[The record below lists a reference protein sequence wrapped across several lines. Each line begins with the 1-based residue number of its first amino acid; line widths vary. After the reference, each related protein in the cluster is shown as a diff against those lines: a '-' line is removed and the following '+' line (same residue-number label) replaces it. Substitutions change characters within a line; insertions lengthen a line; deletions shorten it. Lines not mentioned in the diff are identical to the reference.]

1 MVHHIAS
8 QSRVHTDRRDL
19 HNLKSMLPFLW
30 EYRGRALFA
39 LGCLV
44 LAKLANVGIPLVLKE
59 IVDSLEKSAHT
70 VLVLPLFL
78 LLGYGVLRLASS
90 LFNELRDAIFARVR
104 YRAMRNLSN
113 KVLTH
118 LHDLSL
124 RFHLERQ
131 TGAISRDLERG
142 TRSVSTIL
150 NYMVFSILPMVV
162 EFSLVAAVLFTQY
175 DIKFALVTFG
185 TVIVYV
191 GFTLAITEWRMEY
204 RHIMNRLD
212 SEANSQAF
220 DSLINYETV
229 KYFGNENLELRRF
242 DATLADWEDN
252 AVKSQTSMSLLN
264 FGQGG
269 IIAVGVAI
277 IMIYAADGVVEGT
290 MSIGDLVLVNTFML
304 QLFIPLNFLG
314 VVYRQIKYS
323 LADMDLIFKL
333 LEQPPEITDA
343 EDARPLQL
351 QGGEVCFERVDFA
364 YQPERQILHNV
375 DFTLKAGEKL
385 AVVGHSG
392 AGKSTLSR
400 LLFRFYDVTAGAIT
414 VDGQD
419 IRQLT
424 RESLRAAIGIVPQD
438 TVLFNESIL
447 YNLAYGN
454 PNASQQEIE
463 EAARI
468 AHIADFI
475 DQLPDGYQTVVGERG
490 LKLSGG
496 EKQRVAIARAMLKRP
511 QILIFDEATSS
522 LDTKTEQSIQETL
535 REVARNHTTL
545 VIAHRLSTVVDADRI
560 LVMDQGRIVE
570 QGTHPQLLQ
579 QQGRYHQMWQLQ
591 QKQQRQQLDSD
602 QEAQ

>member
-1 MVHHIAS
+1 M
-8 QSRVHTDRRDL
+8 R
-19 HNLKSMLPFLW
+19 NLRNMLPFLW

-44 LAKLANVGIPLVLKE
+44 LAKLANVGIPLLLKA
-59 IVDSLEKSAHT
+59 IVDSLEKSEPT

-78 LLGYGVLRLASS
+78 LLGYGALRLGSS

-113 KVLTH
+113 RVLTH
-118 LHDLSL
+118 LHELSL

-131 TGAISRDLERG
+131 SGAISRDLERG

-150 NYMVFSILPMVV
+150 NYMVFSILPMLV
-162 EFSLVAAVLFTQY
+162 EFGLVAAVLLTQY
-175 DIKFALVTFG
+175 DIIFTLVTFG
-185 TVIVYV
+185 TVAVYV

-204 RHIMNRLD
+204 RHVMNRLD
-212 SEANSQAF
+212 SQANSQAF

-229 KYFGNENLELRRF
+229 KYFGNEPLELQRY
-242 DATLADWEDN
+242 DETLSRWEEN

-269 IIAVGVAI
+269 IIAIGVTFV
-277 IMIYAADGVVEGT
+277 MIFAADGVVQGS
-290 MSIGDLVLVNTFML
+290 MSIGDLVLVNAFLL

-314 VVYRQIKYS
+314 IVYRQIKYS

-333 LEQPPEITDA
+333 LEREPEITDA
-343 EDARPLQL
+343 GDASELKL
-351 QGGEVCFERVDFA
+351 SGGEVRFEAVDFA
-364 YQPERQILHNV
+364 YQPERRILHGV
-375 DFTLKAGEKL
+375 DFTIGAGEKV

-400 LLFRFYDVTAGAIT
+400 LLFRFYDVTGGRILI
-414 VDGQD
+414 DGQD
-419 IRQLT
+419 IRHLT
-424 RESLRAAIGIVPQD
+424 RRSLRTAIGIVPQD
-438 TVLFNESIL
+438 TVLFNDTLL
-447 YNLAYGN
+447 YNLAYGR
-454 PNASQQEIE
+454 PEASQAEIE
-463 EAARI
+463 NAARI

-475 DQLPDGYQTVVGERG
+475 EQLPDGYQTLVGERG

-511 QILIFDEATSS
+511 RILVFDEATSS
-522 LDTKTEQSIQETL
+522 LDTQTEQAIQETL
-535 REVARNHTTL
+535 REVARDHTTL

-560 LVMDQGRIVE
+560 LVMEQGQIVE
-570 QGTHPQLLQ
+570 QGTHQALLA
-579 QQGRYHQMWQLQ
+579 QQGIYQRMWQLQ
-591 QKQQRQQLDSD
+591 QQKEQRAQAEISAA
-602 QEAQ
+602 EAVST